1 MSLNQSLLSLIT
13 IKLLMCTNMENVLNY
28 QYIEYYKKA
37 FINYNTNKILAIQ
50 SVFSV
55 ISISINI
62 NQIVLKLVNMFK
74 RGK

>member
-1 MSLNQSLLSLIT
+1 
-13 IKLLMCTNMENVLNY
+13 MCTNMENVLNY